1 MIVKLHFFWINS
13 FMDSFGA
20 CFFVEFC
27 QFEPRQFFGGIQS
40 VEVPNWCA
48 VFWVIRWGSA
58 LWPPPSPT
66 VVKALQDVRISSW
79 TWSFLM
85 LDVSWLSTSKS
96 NEHSIPNS
104 CTFDFDRF
112 LSESWTFPFD
122 QIVIGCHW
130 CHQQTAV
137 AICLKCHWPQRRPL
151 RPGMHKTLAR
161 PARRPDNPE
170 ALAQEKAGGSAIGFA
185 SPIIGD
191 DELSLQSYSC
201 WWYIIISYHHI
212 INDYLNSYY
221 NQPWLW
227 WSLLVT
233 SMISMWFLWQRHTYA
248 ILILHLSASHQ
259 ARNFTIINLELT
271 EGNLDLVT
279 TTWIGGKIQNRKP
292 VAFAMLPGCKT
303 GHGRA
308 RKMWI

>member
-1 MIVKLHFFWINS
+1 MRYDYGIPNNPIITIYPIPVWRRGRYLFIPGSSLKGFEPISFPSENGWFWGSWSTPVPMNPLNWLFNDLMCVFHDCKAPLFWINS

-96 NEHSIPNS
+96 NKHSIPNS

-201 WWYIIISYHHI
+201 WWYIITILSTIISTLII
-212 INDYLNSYY
+212 INHDYDDHY
-221 NQPWLW
+221 
-227 WSLLVT
+227 
-233 SMISMWFLWQRHTYA
+233 
-248 ILILHLSASHQ
+248 
-259 ARNFTIINLELT
+259 
-271 EGNLDLVT
+271 
-279 TTWIGGKIQNRKP
+279 
-292 VAFAMLPGCKT
+292 
-303 GHGRA
+303 
-308 RKMWI
+308 